1 VEWSYGTNG
10 NTAYHRFALQ
20 TQAAYSEVA
29 DQGEWGNWY
38 YATSGAD
45 GMTHRSGADGDV
57 RSQFITTGALDN
69 SNDDNHR
76 AINDRYP
83 VFAFSNNLGRVGN
96 SQANS
101 LFTIFH
107 AQRDGAQLNTGSGL
121 ESVPSYW
128 SGQYGTDEDALAFF
142 HGDYNNIYDKSVQ
155 LDGKITNDAVA
166 VGGQDYLTVVSLGAR
181 EALGATSVAGTQ
193 QNPYIFMKEISSNGN
208 MNTADV
214 IFPAS
219 PIFLYL
225 NPTWLKYLLDP
236 LYIIQENGL
245 YPQDFALHDIGAHY
259 PNGTG
264 HGDGIAQEQPVEESG
279 NMLIMTLAYAQ
290 KTGDTA
296 YLSAHYKY
304 LRQWADYL
312 VKNCLIP
319 ANQQSTDDFAGL
331 LANQTNLALKGI
343 IGIQAMSEIAKLT
356 GQTSNYSSIAS
367 DYISKWQDLAIA
379 RNATPPHTTL
389 SYGDTASHGLL
400 YNLYADALLQTNLVP
415 RSVYEM
421 QSAFYPTVSDTFGTP
436 LDTRHDWVK
445 SDWEM
450 FAAAVA
456 GDDTRNEMV
465 SRLARW
471 VGDTPTNSPATDL
484 YQAQTG
490 GYAEGLPHFAARPVV
505 GGWYALLILG
515 QVGIQ
520 G

>member
-1 VEWSYGTNG
+1 MRN
-10 NTAYHRFALQ
+10 
-20 TQAAYSEVA
+20 
-29 DQGEWGNWY
+29 
-38 YATSGAD
+38 
-45 GMTHRSGADGDV
+45 
-57 RSQFITTGALDN
+57 QFIKTGALDN

-83 VFAFSNNLGRVGN
+83 VFGFSNNLGRVGS

-121 ESVPSYW
+121 EAVPSYW

-142 HGDYNNIYDKSVQ
+142 HGDYNGIYDKSVQ

-166 VGGQDYLTVVSLGAR
+166 VGGQDYLTIVSLGAR
-181 EALGATSVAGTQ
+181 EALGATSVAGTEQ
-193 QNPYIFMKEISSNGN
+193 SPYIFMKEISSNGN

-264 HGDGIAQEQPVEESG
+264 HADGIAQEQPVEESG

-296 YLSAHYKY
+296 YLTAHYPH

-312 VKNCLIP
+312 VQNCLIP

-343 IGIQAMSEIAKLT
+343 IGIQAMSAIASLT
-356 GQTSNYSSIAS
+356 GNPGNYSATAKSYIAR
-367 DYISKWQDLAIA
+367 WQDLGIA

-400 YNLYADALLQTNLVP
+400 YNLYADALLKTNLVP

-421 QSAFYPTVSDTFGTP
+421 QSAFTPRCRTVLARRWIHATTGSRAIG
-436 LDTRHDWVK
+436 RC
-445 SDWEM
+445 
-450 FAAAVA
+450 
-456 GDDTRNEMV
+456 
-465 SRLARW
+465 SRLRSRGMIPGTRW
-471 VGDTPTNSPATDL
+471 LVGW
-484 YQAQTG
+484 
-490 GYAEGLPHFAARPVV
+490 R
-505 GGWYALLILG
+505 GGWGKRRRAHLRRICTRRRRGVMRRGCRISLLDQSLAAGLRCWRWERWGFRGSWLG
-515 QVGIQ
+515 
-520 G
+520 

>member
-107 AQRDGAQLNTGSGL
+107 AQRDSAQLNTGSGL

-142 HGDYNNIYDKSVQ
+142 HGDYNDIYDKSVQ

-356 GQTSNYSSIAS
+356 GQTSNYSSIVRRHG
-367 DYISKWQDLAIA
+367 LARLA
-379 RNATPPHTTL
+379 VQPLRRRPAADKTRSALRLRNAICLLP
-389 SYGDTASHGLL
+389 DGL
-400 YNLYADALLQTNLVP
+400 
-415 RSVYEM
+415 
-421 QSAFYPTVSDTFGTP
+421 
-436 LDTRHDWVK
+436 RH
-445 SDWEM
+445 
-450 FAAAVA
+450 F
-456 GDDTRNEMV
+456 R
-465 SRLARW
+465 
-471 VGDTPTNSPATDL
+471 
-484 YQAQTG
+484 
-490 GYAEGLPHFAARPVV
+490 HAARHSTR
-505 GGWYALLILG
+505 LG
-515 QVGIQ
+515 EE
-520 G
+520 